1 MTASE
6 KSTNSKAPSGSSRS
20 NGATTRQRATQAAQ
34 AGAKAATDAGD
45 TAAGTLTVL
54 PAPLAEKTRVAAQA
68 LRGTVGRVGL
78 LWSVVRARKAAA
90 AGAATGTATLV
101 AASYAVGRRAGRRQ
115 RGPLSRLTGGR
126 L

>member
-6 KSTNSKAPSGSSRS
+6 KSTNSKASSSSSRS
-20 NGATTRQRATQAAQ
+20 NGAATRQRATQAAQ
-34 AGAKAATDAGD
+34 AGAKTASDAKDEAT
-45 TAAGTLTVL
+45 GTLTVL

-68 LRGTVGRVGL
+68 LRGGVDRAGL
-78 LWSVVRARKAAA
+78 LWSAVRARKAVA

-101 AASYAVGRRAGRRQ
+101 AASYAVGRRAGLRR